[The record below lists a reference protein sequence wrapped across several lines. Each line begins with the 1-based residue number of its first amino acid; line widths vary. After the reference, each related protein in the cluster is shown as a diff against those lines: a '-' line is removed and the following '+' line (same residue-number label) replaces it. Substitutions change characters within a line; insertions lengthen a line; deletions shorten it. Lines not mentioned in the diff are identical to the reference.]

1 MAFGSFINLCWP
13 DVYKWCVPAPDFV
26 RNLMNALLR
35 YRLIAN
41 NLVQLRTITTI
52 YRRSM
57 QIRRPEA
64 FAIFLSLWG
73 ISMICC
79 AQKPGLQGMAPSKW
93 ITFRTTH
100 APGKVYRFANGGN
113 KTFTNEEMYVRA
125 WIPVIHKKNF
135 ALVLGPNYRAEQLEF
150 KSSGENPAKKFEG
163 WNLRTFALDL
173 NSFIRLDS
181 TSWLVLTSHINK
193 TGNFAMLSAKEIPLN
208 YTVSASYLK
217 RKSPNKEIG
226 AGVILNKS
234 YKLTLLPVFLFNY
247 NFSEKEGVEIMLPKK
262 VAWRHNLSP
271 NDLLYFKAEAVTRT
285 YYLNRVAVGTPDVCR
300 RIDVDMGISY
310 NRRFGNFGGVEVFGG
325 YRKNISNKMVHD
337 AVPVRASGLAATV
350 EFYIQPPSFRGKG
363 RR

>member
-1 MAFGSFINLCWP
+1 
-13 DVYKWCVPAPDFV
+13 
-26 RNLMNALLR
+26 MNALLR

-41 NLVQLRTITTI
+41 NLVRLRTITTI

-57 QIRRPEA
+57 QFRKPEA

-73 ISMICC
+73 ISMVCC
-79 AQKPGLQGMAPSKW
+79 AQKPGLPGMAPSKW

-125 WIPVIHKKNF
+125 WLPLIHKKNF
-135 ALVLGPNYRAEQLEF
+135 AIVLGPNYRAEQLEF

-173 NSFIRLDS
+173 NSFVRLDS
-181 TSWLVLTSHINK
+181 TSWLLLTSHINK

-217 RKSPNKEIG
+217 RMSPNKEIG
-226 AGVILNKS
+226 AGVIFNKS
-234 YKLTLLPVFLFNY
+234 YKLTFLPVFLFNY
-247 NFSEKEGVEIMLPKK
+247 NLSEKEGIEIMLPKK
-262 VAWRHNLSP
+262 MAWRHNLSP

-285 YYLNRVAVGTPDVCR
+285 YYLNRVAEGTPDVCR

-310 NRRFGNFGGVEVFGG
+310 NRRFGKYAGVEVFGG

-363 RR
+363 KN